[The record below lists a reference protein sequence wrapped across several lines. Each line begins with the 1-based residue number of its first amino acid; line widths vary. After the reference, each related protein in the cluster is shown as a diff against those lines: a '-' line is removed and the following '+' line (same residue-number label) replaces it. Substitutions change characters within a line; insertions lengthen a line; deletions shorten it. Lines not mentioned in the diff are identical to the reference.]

1 MMLAWQL
8 WIHTPVYTY
17 ETHTYTFS
25 LSPSSFHGQ
34 LGRKGA
40 AGRKMENDFSSAGPG
55 HGKIC
60 RGFSGASVKSY
71 DNRSVKR
78 VRGYFII
85 TDCTQTSV
93 HYAHPLSL
101 SSSFSSC
108 PLSLSPLY
116 FSLSLSLSLAG
127 MCIYSYYGI
136 KGKGLLVAARNPGR
150 KSTSSYSLQCL
161 CFFSATSLRSLVG
174 YGISP

>member
-1 MMLAWQL
+1 MMLAWQ
-8 WIHTPVYTY
+8 PYTC
-17 ETHTYTFS
+17 THTHVLSFS
-25 LSPSSFHGQ
+25 FFLSTGQ
-34 LGRKGA
+34 LERKGA
-40 AGRKMENDFSSAGPG
+40 TGRKMENDFSSTGPG

-60 RGFSGASVKSY
+60 RGFSGAGVKSY

-101 SSSFSSC
+101 FS
-108 PLSLSPLY
+108 
-116 FSLSLSLSLAG
+116 SLSLLVPRSLSHFFSLTG

-150 KSTSSYSLQCL
+150 KSTSSYSLRCL
-161 CFFSATSLRSLVG
+161 RFFSATSLRSLVG